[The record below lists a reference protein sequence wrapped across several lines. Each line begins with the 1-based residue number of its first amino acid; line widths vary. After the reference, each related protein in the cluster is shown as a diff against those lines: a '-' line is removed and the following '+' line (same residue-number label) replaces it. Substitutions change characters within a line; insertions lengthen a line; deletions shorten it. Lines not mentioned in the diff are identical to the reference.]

1 MAPAAIYDS
10 PVAAEQYHPAPV
22 LAAVPVTVKGAALA
36 IGSLVTA
43 GDGKYQSLVS
53 DLEGSRQV
61 DRQMLDRLLDG
72 GEFSI
77 SHFPLLLRFFLVWN
91 GMLMH
96 TRSLLLKPTTGN
108 NLPAENSQNNL

>member
-77 SHFPLLLRFFLVWN
+77 SHFPLLLRFSRYAHARTLSPPETEN
-91 GMLMH
+91 GEQ
-96 TRSLLLKPTTGN
+96 P
-108 NLPAENSQNNL
+108 PC

>member
-22 LAAVPVTVKGAALA
+22 LAPVVPVTVKGAALA
-36 IGSLVTA
+36 IGSLSTA
-43 GDGKYQSLVS
+43 GDGKYQTLVS

-77 SHFPLLLRFFLVWN
+77 SHFPLPLRFFSFETVCSSTHAL
-91 GMLMH
+91 
-96 TRSLLLKPTTGN
+96 S
-108 NLPAENSQNNL
+108 S